1 MRFDIFQL
9 TLRQLLGFHRFG
21 FFILVLFIIGLPVFA
36 AGAASAVEAAA
47 TSSNF
52 NPEEFLAGLFQGSQ
66 LPIFYPIVIL
76 FLASMALREE
86 IDNNTIVYLW
96 TKPISRA
103 SIVLSKFSAAFVV
116 ASVLCGL
123 SAAITSLIIYPS
135 EIPLAAQFVLASIVG
150 LLAYGGLFFT
160 LSLISGR
167 TMAVIIGMSYAIIW
181 EGLLSRVS
189 PLTSNLSIRHY
200 ATNFAAN
207 VIDIDRYLEPSL
219 SLVTSLLVL
228 LGITAVLLSLSIW
241 KFSKMEFAGES

>member
-76 FLASMALREE
+76 FLASIALREE

-103 SIVLSKFSAAFVV
+103 SIEPSTVR
-116 ASVLCGL
+116 CPW
-123 SAAITSLIIYPS
+123 TSTHAP
-135 EIPLAAQFVLASIVG
+135 
-150 LLAYGGLFFT
+150 
-160 LSLISGR
+160 
-167 TMAVIIGMSYAIIW
+167 
-181 EGLLSRVS
+181 
-189 PLTSNLSIRHY
+189 TSNGPCSIS
-200 ATNFAAN
+200 NS
-207 VIDIDRYLEPSL
+207 VDPSAM
-219 SLVTSLLVL
+219 T
-228 LGITAVLLSLSIW
+228 T
-241 KFSKMEFAGES
+241 